1 MMILFLFLFLLVLLL
16 LLVVPIAPTIV
27 PNYINKVDWI
37 YKLSAEAQPSLSF
50 SSM

>member
-1 MMILFLFLFLLVLLL
+1 MILFLFLFLLLVLLL

-27 PNYINKVDWI
+27 PNYINEVDWI

>member
-1 MMILFLFLFLLVLLL
+1 MMIVFLFLLLVLLVL
-16 LLVVPIAPTIV
+16 LIVPIAPTIV
-27 PNYINKVDWI
+27 PNYINEVDWI

>member
-1 MMILFLFLFLLVLLL
+1 MMIVFLFFLLVLLL

-27 PNYINKVDWI
+27 PNYINEVDWI

>member
-1 MMILFLFLFLLVLLL
+1 MMIVFLFFFLVLLVLLI
-16 LLVVPIAPTIV
+16 VPIAPTIV
-27 PNYINKVDWI
+27 PNYINEVDWI